1 MTIEA
6 LRSAN
11 PGLAIFGI
19 DDPAFKPYGEPVP
32 GDWSA
37 MVRSLEEHA
46 PVPEAGVAYVA
57 AHPPLE
63 ASPDA
68 GRIRGLVFGGADVQI
83 GYCSGRN
90 ATINGL
96 EYHKASEML
105 VAADDLVLFLAL
117 RGQLVAGPMG
127 PTIDS
132 SAAVGLFVGR
142 GQAVELYSGT
152 MHLAPC
158 RLSAAGFRAA
168 IVLPRGTNEAYEGAL
183 PAGDPL
189 LRKKNKW
196 ILAHPERKPLIDQGV
211 LPLLSGPNRELRLP
225 EGGA

>member
-6 LRSAN
+6 LRLAN
-11 PGLAIFGI
+11 PGLVIFGI

-32 GDWSA
+32 GDWAA
-37 MVRSLEEHA
+37 MVRALEEHA

-57 AHPPLE
+57 SHPPLE

-68 GRIRGLVFGGADVQI
+68 ALIRGLVFGGTDVQI

-90 ATINGL
+90 ATMNGL

-117 RGQLVAGPMG
+117 RGQLAAGPNG
-127 PTIDS
+127 PSIDS
-132 SAAVGLFVGR
+132 GAAMGLFVR
-142 GQAVELYSGT
+142 RAQAVELYSGT

-168 IVLPRGTNEAYEGAL
+168 IVLPRGTNEAYEGAI

-211 LPLLSGPNRELRLP
+211 LPLLGGPNRELKLP
-225 EGGA
+225 EGVA